1 MLFSYHKNA
10 VHYKTLALART
21 HTLWCRKS
29 TISRSFVPTSYD
41 AFTFFCLLLFAV
53 HILPPSLLHC
63 LSINELWFFSTF
75 FIFGNGASRFFKHF
89 FLRILHQIFNSLLSW
104 SRFPTC
110 YCYNRAE
117 VFDKAI
123 AKLVQQYLESRSV
136 RVLENK
142 KAVAGINVRNYNG
155 KCWNITHST
164 IRTHMG
170 KNIPF

>member
-1 MLFSYHKNA
+1 MQKI
-10 VHYKTLALART
+10 HYISHISTNL
-21 HTLWCRKS
+21 LWR
-29 TISRSFVPTSYD
+29 
-41 AFTFFCLLLFAV
+41 V
-53 HILPPSLLHC
+53 HIFLSIALRSTYSTPFTPSL
-63 LSINELWFFSTF
+63 SIYLWIMIFSTF